1 MPPQGTPSLSCQ
13 RKRKRTGRAPAGH
26 AVAPRPCDPAVR
38 AARRVPIGS
47 AATAVARRRGGDCA
61 ASEWSGRARA
71 RRIRH
76 VRRLRRHWSRAP
88 ALWQLAAAWLPTV
101 SSTSSRLQGGAMC
114 TRIRTGE
121 GGAAPEPGTARTVML
136 SWRDLR
142 RAAER
147 RVRPSASRPLP
158 QGAHRPATPRR
169 RGRATQ
175 Q

>member
-88 ALWQLAAAWLPTV
+88 ALWQLAAAWLPCRSAALRQSGVVCTNSPGWREAHALCATCRAARAHELV
-101 SSTSSRLQGGAMC
+101 RAWERGQQAGELGAHTRSIRRRWIVIAARQSTSANQ
-114 TRIRTGE
+114 
-121 GGAAPEPGTARTVML
+121 
-136 SWRDLR
+136 D
-142 RAAER
+142 
-147 RVRPSASRPLP
+147 
-158 QGAHRPATPRR
+158 
-169 RGRATQ
+169 
-175 Q
+175 